1 MHSFCFCSNLA
12 AIAAEKKNQRDTIRK
27 QRDDYSRRASALK
40 RELITLKEQREEL
53 ATGNEPP
60 SPTTHAFIK
69 ENDRLQVNT
78 IRISSSVVLQHTSCT
93 LFISFFRPK
102 SSFIF
107 DAKMICGFV
116 SMHHL
121 LLLSLFSISLS
132 FFSIMIFTLIVFHK
146 LQQNQCVSN

>member
-93 LFISFFRPK
+93 LFISFF
-102 SSFIF
+102 SSKIVVHFRCENDMRFCVHAPFIITIIIF
-107 DAKMICGFV
+107 Y
-116 SMHHL
+116 
-121 LLLSLFSISLS
+121 LSII
-132 FFSIMIFTLIVFHK
+132 FFHYDFYID
-146 LQQNQCVSN
+146 CVS